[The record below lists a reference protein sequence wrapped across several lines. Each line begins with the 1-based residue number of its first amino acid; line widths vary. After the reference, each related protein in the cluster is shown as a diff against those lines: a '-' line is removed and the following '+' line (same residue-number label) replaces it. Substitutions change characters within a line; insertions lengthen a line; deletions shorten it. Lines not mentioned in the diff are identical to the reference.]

1 MRTGYCFDFDG
12 TVTDRELL
20 PHLAKAL
27 DLEEEIEVL
36 TKATMDGHLDFRK
49 SFKLRCR
56 LLASIPLSDVHA
68 RVEDVQLQPHLAHF
82 IRSHR
87 DDCAIVT
94 GNLDCWIQPFV
105 ERHLGCQMESSR
117 GQVSGDR
124 LLGVESIVNKGD
136 AVSALK
142 RRMGWDRLVCV
153 GDGANDVAMF
163 EQADIAIAFGAVH
176 PPCEHAVDVAHYV
189 VHDERTLCRLI
200 SQF

>member
-105 ERHLGCQMESSR
+105 SRHLGCQMESSR

-136 AVSALK
+136 AVSDLK

-176 PPCEHAVDVAHYV
+176 APCEHAVDVAHYV